1 MNKKSTLKIIL
12 QIIFDALIVFAS
24 FIVSFYL
31 RGQIQLIGN
40 EDLFSQYGNYII
52 WYTILVILFKLIMF
66 WLFGLYRRVWKYA
79 SLKDMTAILGSLLMA
94 STILIGLFYLLS
106 YPINLPGLNISFTFP
121 FFPRSVFI
129 IDFLLSLILITV
141 SRFSVRF
148 FNEMRFGN
156 PRTRKKRV
164 LIVGAGDAGEMIARE
179 IIRQRNGEY
188 EPVGFLDDDP
198 SKLKNR
204 IHGIK
209 VLGAIPSMEEHIK
222 RSGADEVIIA
232 IPSASGKLRKEVAIR
247 AKEAGVNA
255 KTLPTL
261 YEVIDGKTHLYQVR
275 DIDIEDILGRETVK
289 TKTDEAIS
297 QFKDRVI
304 LVTGAGG
311 SIGSE
316 ICRQLLKFEPAK
328 LIMVDHSE
336 NNLFYIEN
344 ELKNNYSY
352 ATAIPIV
359 ANIKDKQVM
368 RSVFK
373 RYKPEVVFHA
383 AAYKHVPLMQLN
395 PEAAIQ
401 NNFMGTKAIAKV
413 AMENKVKRFVL
424 LSSDKAVKPKNIM
437 GVSKLLAENYLKTI
451 NSSKGTKFM
460 IVRFGNVLESN
471 GSVINIFKDQI
482 RSGGPVSVTHP
493 DMSRY
498 IMTIA
503 EAAQLAI
510 QTSVMGDEGEIFVLN
525 MGEPINILELAKNM
539 ITLYGMT
546 PDEDIEIVYTGPR
559 EGEKLYEELASDN
572 EELIASSFEYIY
584 KIKEKAGKR
593 KKTIDDMN
601 NLLFNIE
608 KGMQLHDYGN
618 LFKDIKKLI
627 PDFDE
632 KEMWF
637 DS

>member
-1 MNKKSTLKIIL
+1 
-12 QIIFDALIVFAS
+12 
-24 FIVSFYL
+24 
-31 RGQIQLIGN
+31 
-40 EDLFSQYGNYII
+40 
-52 WYTILVILFKLIMF
+52 
-66 WLFGLYRRVWKYA
+66 
-79 SLKDMTAILGSLLMA
+79 
-94 STILIGLFYLLS
+94 
-106 YPINLPGLNISFTFP
+106 
-121 FFPRSVFI
+121 
-129 IDFLLSLILITV
+129 
-141 SRFSVRF
+141 
-148 FNEMRFGN
+148 
-156 PRTRKKRV
+156 
-164 LIVGAGDAGEMIARE
+164 
-179 IIRQRNGEY
+179 
-188 EPVGFLDDDP
+188 
-198 SKLKNR
+198 
-204 IHGIK
+204 
-209 VLGAIPSMEEHIK
+209 
-222 RSGADEVIIA
+222 
-232 IPSASGKLRKEVAIR
+232 
-247 AKEAGVNA
+247 
-255 KTLPTL
+255 
-261 YEVIDGKTHLYQVR
+261 VIDGKTHLYQVR

-289 TKTDEAIS
+289 TKTDEAMS
-297 QFKDRVI
+297 QFKDKVI
-304 LVTGAGG
+304 LITGAGG

-316 ICRQLLKFEPAK
+316 ICRQLLRFEPTK

-344 ELKNNYSY
+344 ELNNKYSY
-352 ATAIPIV
+352 AAAIPIV

-413 AMENKVKRFVL
+413 AMEYKVKRFVL

-451 NSSKGTKFM
+451 NSNKGTKFM

-471 GSVINIFKDQI
+471 GSVINIFKEQI

-510 QTSVMGDEGEIFVLN
+510 QTSVMGDEGEVFVLN
-525 MGEPINILELAKNM
+525 MGEPINILELARNM

-546 PDEDIEIVYTGPR
+546 PDKDIEIVYTGPR

-572 EELIASSFEYIY
+572 EELIESSFEYIY

-608 KGMQLHDYGN
+608 KGMQLHDYSN
-618 LFKDIKKLI
+618 FFKDLKKLI

-637 DS
+637 NS